1 MPSFAKIPR
10 VALEQVRQDLLLEG
24 REAHK
29 HLDDEFER
37 FEESQPAISDHV
49 ADILGRS
56 LGEATTALG
65 FFLSLAVW
73 MAFDR
78 CHGSSLREV
87 SHEELRSTRELVS
100 LDEDLREAEPTEALD
115 TDDVIS
121 MEQPALVD
129 FVHEH
134 MEATLDMRGQAIDAD
149 ELSLIYRMVL
159 IEMLA
164 LSYAVKMPTGFPV
177 SKAEALA

>member
-1 MPSFAKIPR
+1 VPSFARIPKH
-10 VALEQVRQDLLLEG
+10 ALEQVRHELLIEG
-24 REAHK
+24 KAAHQ
-29 HLDDEFER
+29 HLDRAFER
-37 FEESQPAISDHV
+37 FEESQPALSRHV
-49 ADILGRS
+49 GDILGRP

-78 CHGSSLREV
+78 CHGSSLN
-87 SHEELRSTRELVS
+87 SISTDELRSTRELVS
-100 LDEDLREAEPTEALD
+100 LDENLRESEPTEPLE
-115 TDDVIS
+115 TDDVIA
-121 MEQPALVD
+121 MEQPALVQ

-134 MEATLDMRGQAIDAD
+134 IEATLDLRGKAVDAD
-149 ELSLIYRMVL
+149 ELQMIYRMVL

-164 LSYAVKMPTGFPV
+164 LSYAIKTPTGFPV

>member
-1 MPSFAKIPR
+1 VPSFAKIPR
-10 VALEQVRQDLLLEG
+10 FALERVRQDLLLEG
-24 REAHK
+24 HDAHK

-37 FEESQPAISDHV
+37 FEDRQPAISEHV

-78 CHGSSLREV
+78 CHGQALREV
-87 SHEELRSTRELVS
+87 SFDELRSTRELVS
-100 LDEDLREAEPTEALD
+100 LDEDLREAEPSEPLD

-134 MEATLDMRGQAIDAD
+134 MEATLDMRGQSVDAN

-164 LSYAVKMPTGFPV
+164 LSYAVKTPTGFPV